1 MVGKFARVKRKCL
14 LSKVRLGYTLTQMTW
29 ETLTSLLAREF
40 RDLRRI
46 PVINFGFT
54 TKPVLDANELR
65 LEELQ
70 VAERVDGIVRD
81 FARTRRWPAL
91 DERDRYFLRERI
103 RFAYEYCNIA
113 EFTVRRPVTLASRLH
128 IQNERR
134 RLMEWLLIDVWR
146 TSGVINWLDPFISLT
161 RVNLGM
167 ERAWEL
173 DIAE

>member
-1 MVGKFARVKRKCL
+1 
-14 LSKVRLGYTLTQMTW
+14 MTW
-29 ETLTSLLAREF
+29 ETLTSVLAREF
-40 RDLRRI
+40 RNLRRI

-54 TKPVLDANELR
+54 NAPVSDANELR

-70 VAERVDGIVRD
+70 VSERVDGIVRD

-91 DERDRYFLRERI
+91 DERERYFLRERI
-103 RFAYEYCNIA
+103 RFAYEYCMIA
-113 EFTVRRPVTLASRLH
+113 EVTVRRPLTLASRVH
-128 IQNERR
+128 IRNERR

-146 TSGVINWLDPFISLT
+146 TSGVINWLDPFITLT
-161 RVNLGM
+161 QVRQGM